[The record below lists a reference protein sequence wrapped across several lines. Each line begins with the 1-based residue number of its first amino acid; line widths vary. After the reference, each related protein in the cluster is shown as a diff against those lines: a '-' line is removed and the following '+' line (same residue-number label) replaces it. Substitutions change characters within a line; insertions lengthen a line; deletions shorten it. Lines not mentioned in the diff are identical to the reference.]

1 MNKNIIIKS
10 IAALTILTS
19 MTGVGTTVVE
29 GIQQTAKAEN
39 SVKLITNTNVAPY
52 SGVTWMGAGTGFVV
66 GNHTI
71 ITNKHV
77 TYHMKVG
84 DEIKAHPNGFYNNGG
99 GLYKVTKIVDYPGKE
114 DIAVVQVEEKS
125 TQPKGRKFKDFT
137 SKFNI
142 ASEAKENERI
152 SIVGY
157 PEPYIN
163 KFQMYESTGK
173 VLSVKGNMIITDG
186 FVEPGN
192 SGSAVFNSKYE
203 VVGVHFG
210 GNGPGNKSTKGYGVY
225 FSPEIKKFIAD
236 NTDK

>member
-1 MNKNIIIKS
+1 MEDKAVHPKNR
-10 IAALTILTS
+10 
-19 MTGVGTTVVE
+19 
-29 GIQQTAKAEN
+29 N
-39 SVKLITNTNVAPY
+39 
-52 SGVTWMGAGTGFVV
+52 
-66 GNHTI
+66 
-71 ITNKHV
+71 
-77 TYHMKVG
+77 
-84 DEIKAHPNGFYNNGG
+84 
-99 GLYKVTKIVDYPGKE
+99 
-114 DIAVVQVEEKS
+114 
-125 TQPKGRKFKDFT
+125 FKDYT
-137 SKFNI
+137 SILKI

-173 VLSVKGNMIITDG
+173 VLSVKGNTIISDA

-203 VVGVHFG
+203 VVGVHFA
-210 GNGPGNKSTKGYGVY
+210 GNGPANKSTKGYGVY

>member
-1 MNKNIIIKS
+1 
-10 IAALTILTS
+10 
-19 MTGVGTTVVE
+19 
-29 GIQQTAKAEN
+29 
-39 SVKLITNTNVAPY
+39 
-52 SGVTWMGAGTGFVV
+52 MGAGTGFVV

-142 ASEAKENERI
+142 ASEAKENEPI
-152 SIVGY
+152 SVIGY
-157 PEPYIN
+157 PNPNGN
-163 KFQMYESTGK
+163 KLQMYESTGK
-173 VLSVKGNMIITDG
+173 VSSNACAFLYTSSTSFSNPSVSLPLYALALITDC
-186 FVEPGN
+186 
-192 SGSAVFNSKYE
+192 SI
-203 VVGVHFG
+203 
-210 GNGPGNKSTKGYGVY
+210 
-225 FSPEIKKFIAD
+225 FSRLFICVILHK
-236 NTDK
+236 NFIV

>member
-1 MNKNIIIKS
+1 MNKNVIVKGLT
-10 IAALTILTS
+10 ALTILTS
-19 MTGVGTTVVE
+19 LGFAE
-29 GIQQTAKAEN
+29 NISDQPHSIAKAERNVKEITDATKAPYN
-39 SVKLITNTNVAPY
+39 SVVAFA
-52 SGVTWMGAGTGFVV
+52 GGTGVVV
-66 GNHTI
+66 GKNTI
-71 ITNKHV
+71 VTNKHV
-77 TYHMKVG
+77 VAGM
-84 DEIKAHPNGFYNNGG
+84 EIGAHIIAHPNGEYNNGG
-99 GLYKVTKIVDYPGKE
+99 FYKVKKIVRYAGQE
-114 DIAVVQVEEKS
+114 DIAILHVEDKAVH
-125 TQPKGRKFKDFT
+125 PKNRNFKDYT
-137 SKFNI
+137 GILKI

-173 VLSVKGNMIITDG
+173 VLSVKDNMIITDA

-210 GNGPGNKSTKGYGVY
+210 GNGPANKSTKGYGVY

>member
-10 IAALTILTS
+10 IAALTILTLV
-19 MTGVGTTVVE
+19 TGVGTTVVE
-29 GIQQTAKAEN
+29 GIQQTAKAEHN
-39 SVKLITNTNVAPY
+39 VKLIKNTNVAPY
-52 SGVTWMGAGTGFVV
+52 NGVVSIGSGTGFIV
-66 GNHTI
+66 GKNTI
-71 ITNKHV
+71 VTNKHV
-77 TYHMKVG
+77 VAGM
-84 DEIKAHPNGFYNNGG
+84 EIGAHIIAHPNGEYNNGG
-99 GLYKVTKIVDYPGKE
+99 FYKVKKIVRYSGQE
-114 DIAVVQVEEKS
+114 DIAILHVEDKAVH
-125 TQPKGRKFKDFT
+125 PKNRNFKDYT
-137 SKFNI
+137 GILKI

-173 VLSVKGNMIITDG
+173 VLSVKGNMIITDA

>member
-1 MNKNIIIKS
+1 
-10 IAALTILTS
+10 
-19 MTGVGTTVVE
+19 
-29 GIQQTAKAEN
+29 
-39 SVKLITNTNVAPY
+39 
-52 SGVTWMGAGTGFVV
+52 
-66 GNHTI
+66 
-71 ITNKHV
+71 
-77 TYHMKVG
+77 
-84 DEIKAHPNGFYNNGG
+84 
-99 GLYKVTKIVDYPGKE
+99 
-114 DIAVVQVEEKS
+114 
-125 TQPKGRKFKDFT
+125 
-137 SKFNI
+137 
-142 ASEAKENERI
+142 NERI

-173 VLSVKGNMIITDG
+173 VLSVKDNMIITDA

-210 GNGPGNKSTKGYGVY
+210 GNGPANKSTKGYGVY

>member
-1 MNKNIIIKS
+1 
-10 IAALTILTS
+10 
-19 MTGVGTTVVE
+19 
-29 GIQQTAKAEN
+29 
-39 SVKLITNTNVAPY
+39 
-52 SGVTWMGAGTGFVV
+52 
-66 GNHTI
+66 
-71 ITNKHV
+71 
-77 TYHMKVG
+77 
-84 DEIKAHPNGFYNNGG
+84 
-99 GLYKVTKIVDYPGKE
+99 
-114 DIAVVQVEEKS
+114 
-125 TQPKGRKFKDFT
+125 
-137 SKFNI
+137 
-142 ASEAKENERI
+142 RI

-173 VLSVKGNMIITDG
+173 VLSVKGNMIITDA

-236 NTDK
+236 NLDK